1 MQPCFPALG
10 RGVILPTM
18 APARSP
24 LLHQAPVDASTSFRR
39 LVLALVVIGA
49 LGLLT
54 ELLLIEHFEDA
65 WQWAPLASLTATVLA
80 SAAVAWRP
88 SPATLRTFQ
97 VVMAACVIF
106 GVVGVVLH
114 LKGNMEFEL
123 EGAPELRGWPLYR
136 ETIMGATPALAP
148 GALAQLGL
156 LGLLFS
162 YRHPAGTAPA
172 VNRNA
177 SGTQEQS

>member
-1 MQPCFPALG
+1 MS
-10 RGVILPTM
+10 
-18 APARSP
+18 PARPSP
-24 LLHQAPVDASTSFRR
+24 PLHEPVAASASFRR

-49 LGLLT
+49 LGLVT
-54 ELLLIEHFEDA
+54 ELLLLEHFEDA
-65 WQWAPLASLTATVLA
+65 WQWAPLVSLTATILA
-80 SAAVAWRP
+80 SAAVARHP
-88 SPATLRTFQ
+88 SPGTLRTFQ

-106 GVVGVVLH
+106 GVIGVVLH

-172 VNRNA
+172 AHRTA
-177 SGTQEQS
+177 PPIQEQP